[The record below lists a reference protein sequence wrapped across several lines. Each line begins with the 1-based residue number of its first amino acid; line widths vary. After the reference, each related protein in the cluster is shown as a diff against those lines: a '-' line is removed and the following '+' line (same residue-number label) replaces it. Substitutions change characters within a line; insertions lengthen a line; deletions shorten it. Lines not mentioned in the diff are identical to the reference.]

1 MSKTEKTDPE
11 MTHLATKDDMQILK
25 HLATKEDMQILKH
38 LATKE
43 DMQILKHLATKE
55 DMQRLNVW
63 ILGSSIGVVFTLV
76 LIGLGAYRIFVG

>member
-11 MTHLATKDDMQILK
+11 MTHLATMAELR
-25 HLATKEDMQILKH
+25 E
-38 LATKE
+38 
-43 DMQILKHLATKE
+43 ILKHLATKE

-63 ILGSSIGVVFTLV
+63 ILGSSIGIVFSLV